1 MAAAVES
8 SSGNETETDSEY
20 QEPDIKFIS
29 DEFPKVIL
37 RRSARQSK
45 LLFLIESC
53 NFCTNSLYKTIF
65 FSSVSISEVKFELK
79 HHYKN

>member
-1 MAAAVES
+1 MAAVES
-8 SSGNETETDSEY
+8 SSGNETETDSEYQY

-45 LLFLIESC
+45 LLFLI
-53 NFCTNSLYKTIF
+53 
-65 FSSVSISEVKFELK
+65 
-79 HHYKN
+79 